1 MIDAKTGQ
9 VIPGFESSDE
19 FYGDQIAHVVHW
31 DGKKDVSKLAG
42 RVVRLKLELYDAD
55 VYSLRFRS

>member
-1 MIDAKTGQ
+1 
-9 VIPGFESSDE
+9 
-19 FYGDQIAHVVHW
+19 VVHW
-31 DGKKDVSKLAG
+31 NGKKDLSKLAG